1 MPLAKNGRG
10 IQRLYWVDEQGV
22 ESIILL
28 AYLGER
34 VVWDGHVHQVLQV
47 PRAVSLS
54 EALVPLVSAGSLV
67 EFATALSHSE
77 ALLPV
82 VSGGVTVYPLPAA
95 SMSSGSAPVVHSTHV
110 LDLVTATSA
119 SEAYAPEIMVVFGV
133 TPPPAMSVSQA
144 WVPQLHAGAL
154 ISPAAALSYSAAH
167 VPDVGGLAIVS
178 PPSAMSTSQ
187 AHVPVLHT
195 SHLVAVPAATSVSQ
209 AYALVVH
216 AAAAITPTTAISTS
230 QAYAPM
236 VGDVFTPMG
245 MNKDGNFSSPTG
257 TWTKVTGWTADTA
270 TYPGSVVT
278 SDGISPGGGP
288 VNITARV
295 AYGYE
300 NGRHQLRVCVDG
312 VPVVTGSEN
321 NYPNTGPGNGG
332 GYVTATASAVTIGG
346 GLITVEFYA
355 STNFSGANSV
365 RPTNTYLRVTSA

>member
-245 MNKDGNFSSPTG
+245 MNKSGNSEQAKDAWDLVTSWTPRSGYPGTVIESSGLRIQGAGTTTIFASLTKTG
-257 TWTKVTGWTADTA
+257 T
-270 TYPGSVVT
+270 SST
-278 SDGISPGGGP
+278 SDGRIRIQ
-288 VNITARV
+288 VN
-295 AYGYE
+295 
-300 NGRHQLRVCVDG
+300 
-312 VPVVTGSEN
+312 GS
-321 NYPNTGPGNGG
+321 
-332 GYVTATASAVTIGG
+332 TIGTSSFTTAATITLSVTHALANG
-346 GLITVEFYA
+346 DLVTLESYLTGASNRREVSASGTYMTVELA
-355 STNFSGANSV
+355 
-365 RPTNTYLRVTSA
+365 